1 MNGNVNI
8 LKQSGSM
15 LLIHSQLTMGL
26 TNYFFTNKEKSL
38 LQGTEKLC
46 RLEMDFCLKSRQSVL
61 EGEEPLN

>member
-1 MNGNVNI
+1 
-8 LKQSGSM
+8 M

-38 LQGTEKLC
+38 LEGTEKLC
-46 RLEMDFCLKSRQSVL
+46 GLEMDFCFKSRQSVL